1 MHFKKLSILRKYSES
16 MAVFVTF
23 GFLAAPNHLAW
34 SDTGKKKTQEFPL
47 VLVKDYSEKALCEA
61 LKILNSG
68 RIQDAR
74 NYWANQKRIATSIE
88 AKGTIE
94 WDILAMGDALIEQD
108 LGRGTLAL
116 EAFEKKPFPAKLRAL
131 LRPQEALLLVEIEK
145 MRKTVPRGYLNF
157 AATPQTCLW
166 KIQSQEALTQ
176 KLWSVLASQT
186 LAVTLDCRSPSF
198 SKVKMFNVGPGKTI
212 NIDAESF
219 LTPDELK
226 IYNSQIAPASSV
238 TNLSKKD
245 SINKTESTESL
256 WLTHLNLGLNGGI
269 LALKN
274 NRKEKKYFGLGNKE
288 NLFSLVGVSFSSK
301 IFRVGLDLAMADAQ
315 YASTQISGM
324 ALDESEAWLIP
335 SVSAGYEFDTDLN
348 VSIFPYIGTCFLPLN
363 DIPWQILTG
372 QKLSFIITEKFDAV
386 AEAGQ
391 FFEVNEKKTKLE
403 FARYSLSMGIAYKFD
418 AQ

>member
-1 MHFKKLSILRKYSES
+1 MQFKKLSILRKQVEWVAIFISLGLVAS
-16 MAVFVTF
+16 
-23 GFLAAPNHLAW
+23 PDRPAW
-34 SDTGKKKTQEFPL
+34 SDTGIKKNQEFQL

-68 RIQDAR
+68 RIQEAR
-74 NYWANQKRIATSIE
+74 NYWATQKRIATSIE

-116 EAFEKKPFPAKLRAL
+116 ESFEKKPFPAKLRAL
-131 LRPQEALLLVEIEK
+131 LRPQEALLLVETEK
-145 MRKTVPRGYLNF
+145 MRKSAPRGILNF
-157 AATPQTCLW
+157 GATPQPCNW
-166 KIQSQEALTQ
+166 KFESQEALMQ
-176 KLWSVLASQT
+176 KIWSVLASQP

-198 SKVKMFNVGPGKTI
+198 SKVKMFNVDAGKTI

-226 IYNSQIAPASSV
+226 IYNNQIAPAYSA
-238 TNLSKKD
+238 TGLGKQD
-245 SINKTESTESL
+245 TINRTQNTASL
-256 WLTHLNLGLNGGI
+256 WLAHLNVGLNAGI
-269 LALKN
+269 LVLKN
-274 NRKEKKYFGLGNKE
+274 NRKDKKYFGPGSKE
-288 NLFSLVGVSFSSK
+288 NLFSLAGVSFSSK
-301 IFRVGLDLAMADAQ
+301 IFRAGLDLAMAETQ
-315 YASTQISGM
+315 YASTKISGLT
-324 ALDESEAWLIP
+324 LDESEAWLIP

-372 QKLSFIITEKFDAV
+372 QKLNFIITEKLNAV
-386 AEAGQ
+386 AEAEQ
-391 FFEVNEKKTKLE
+391 FFEPNEKKSQLE